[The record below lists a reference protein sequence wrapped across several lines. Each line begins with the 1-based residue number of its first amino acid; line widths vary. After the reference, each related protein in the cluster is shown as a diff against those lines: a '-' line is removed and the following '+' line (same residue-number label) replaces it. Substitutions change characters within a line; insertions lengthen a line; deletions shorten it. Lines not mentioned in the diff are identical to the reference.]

1 MSGGVG
7 PTCDISLPK
16 EEHPLEKQAEN
27 ITTSLNLT
35 SKHPQKPGN
44 NLLFLNLRQLN
55 CLAIMIVLAASG
67 MVSPGDF
74 AIFVFSVIYIFFLS
88 NFAYPTY
95 NNISPTQ
102 QKPVFDQNNKILNI
116 YIIFA
121 GVIGLLFPILYIF
134 HGILEGDQDGIKA
147 AAPHVFLLSS
157 QVFMEGV
164 SISDRF
170 SLPIR
175 VFIPVFFNS
184 CRMYTLVEWLKEEM
198 VKVVEGRY
206 SGSYS
211 RLCVGRALA
220 VANFVLWS
228 YNLFGFLL
236 PVYLPRAF
244 KRYYSGNGSTTLKEE

>member
-67 MVSPGDF
+67 MVSLEDF
-74 AIFVFSVIYIFFLS
+74 TIFVFSAIYIFFLS
-88 NFAYPTY
+88 NFAFPTY
-95 NNISPTQ
+95 NISPTQ
-102 QKPVFDQNNKILNI
+102 QKPIFDQNNKILNI